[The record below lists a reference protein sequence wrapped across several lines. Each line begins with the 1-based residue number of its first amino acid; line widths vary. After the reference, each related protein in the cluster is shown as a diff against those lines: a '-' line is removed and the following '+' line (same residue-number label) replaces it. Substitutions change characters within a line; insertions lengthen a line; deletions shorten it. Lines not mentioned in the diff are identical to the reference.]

1 MSDGIHRDLARNTL
15 AILCVLGLIGLTLW
29 ILRPFLAAAV
39 WAATLVVATWP
50 LLLGLER
57 RLGGRRPAAVV
68 ILTLALLL
76 LLILPLWLVVA
87 AVFDHSGELTVLARE
102 WHAQFGAAGLP
113 ALPDWLVGLPWGG
126 ERLAAW
132 WNELRADGGQGLAQ
146 KLAPH
151 LLAAGRW
158 LLAGAGGLGGLA
170 LHALL
175 VVALAAAMYAFGEAA
190 AQLVRRIGRRL
201 GGARGEAAVVLAA
214 QAVRGVALGVGV
226 TALVQSLL
234 GGLGLV
240 LAGIPFAG
248 LLSALMLLLCI
259 AQLGPAL
266 VLFPAVAWLYWLGDS
281 TWASGLLLWSIGVV
295 TLDNFL
301 RPALIRLGADLPLL
315 LIFAGVLGGML
326 AFGLIGLFVGPVVL
340 AVTWTLLQAWLDDA
354 GAAV

>member
-29 ILRPFLAAAV
+29 ILRPFLAATV

-57 RLGGRRPAAVV
+57 RLGGRRAAVAV
-68 ILTLALLL
+68 LMLGLLL
-76 LLILPLWLVVA
+76 LLILPLWLAVD

-102 WHAQFGAAGLP
+102 WSTRFGATGLP
-113 ALPDWLVGLPWGG
+113 ALPDWLAGLPWGG
-126 ERLAAW
+126 ERLAVW
-132 WNELRADGGQGLAQ
+132 WNEVRADGGQALAQ
-146 KLAPH
+146 KLAPQ

-175 VVALAAAMYAFGEAA
+175 VVALAAAMYAFGETA

-226 TALVQSLL
+226 TALVQTLL
-234 GGLGLV
+234 GGLGLAV
-240 LAGIPFAG
+240 AGIPFAG
-248 LLSALMLLLCI
+248 LLSGLMLLLCI
-259 AQLGPAL
+259 AQVGPGL
-266 VLFPAVAWLYWLGDS
+266 VLFPAVGWLYWLGDS
-281 TWASGLLLWSIGVV
+281 AWASGLLLWSVGVV

-326 AFGLIGLFVGPVVL
+326 SFGLIGLFVGPVVL

-354 GAAV
+354 APAL

>member
-29 ILRPFLAAAV
+29 ILRPFLAATV

-57 RLGGRRPAAVV
+57 RLGGRRAAVAV
-68 ILTLALLL
+68 LTLGLLL
-76 LLILPLWLVVA
+76 LLILPLWLAVD

-102 WHAQFGAAGLP
+102 WSTRFGATGLP
-113 ALPDWLVGLPWGG
+113 ALPDWLAGLPWGG
-126 ERLAAW
+126 ERLAVW
-132 WNELRADGGQGLAQ
+132 WNEVRADGGQALAQ
-146 KLAPH
+146 KLAPQ

-175 VVALAAAMYAFGEAA
+175 VVALAAAMYAFGETA

-226 TALVQSLL
+226 TALVQTLL
-234 GGLGLV
+234 GGLGLA
-240 LAGIPFAG
+240 LAGVPFAG
-248 LLSALMLLLCI
+248 LLSGLMLLLCI
-259 AQLGPAL
+259 AQVGPGL
-266 VLFPAVAWLYWLGDS
+266 VLFPAVGWLYWLGDGA
-281 TWASGLLLWSIGVV
+281 WASGLLLWSVGVV

-326 AFGLIGLFVGPVVL
+326 SFGLIGLFVGPVVL

-354 GAAV
+354 APAL